1 MKSPNGITFQV
12 IRLHLSHWEINILDR
27 SSFIFLLF
35 LHFLFRYFQPDNE
48 ICSLRSQNFVDMLK
62 IQIFLGVVVSF
73 ETKHEL
79 SLFLDRVKH
88 FIEGIYS
95 FSDIGVPQ
103 RFVFA

>member
-1 MKSPNGITFQV
+1 
-12 IRLHLSHWEINILDR
+12 
-27 SSFIFLLF
+27 
-35 LHFLFRYFQPDNE
+35 
-48 ICSLRSQNFVDMLK
+48 MLK